1 MIVAASVYCVIA
13 KRWLTTS
20 SRRVDAGAR
29 FGRVDTARR
38 VLFRVTMSHDLSAH
52 FAVSDARDVV
62 WAHAVNSRS
71 DLDEALRDTRVHML
85 EADLMLA
92 TAPRDDGAV
101 EPAVP
106 TASDVLMC
114 HPPLRSSDL
123 TFDGFAR
130 EVLAAVRRGR
140 VLGIKLDFKEA
151 DAVAP
156 CLELLR
162 LSGLASD
169 ESPDDAVR
177 AVPVWLNA
185 DVVRGPGG
193 RDPIPA
199 ERFVRE
205 CARACPRAT
214 LSLGWTHTGTPVL
227 GYTAVMAREM
237 LQLIR
242 NIPQH
247 VTLAASAAH
256 LFASAEGPRAALVE
270 AAAPAPRPAADDADD
285 ASFPRSFTL
294 WGPAPGAV
302 RRWIRA
308 ELAPGRT
315 YVDVKECTRAEW
327 TVINLWAAFRP
338 AYAPFGGRA

>member
-1 MIVAASVYCVIA
+1 
-13 KRWLTTS
+13 
-20 SRRVDAGAR
+20 
-29 FGRVDTARR
+29 
-38 VLFRVTMSHDLSAH
+38 MSHDLSAH
-52 FAVSDARDVV
+52 FGVSDARDVV

-85 EADLMLA
+85 EADLVLA
-92 TAPRDDGAV
+92 AAPRDDGAV

-114 HPPLRSSDL
+114 HPPRRSSDL
-123 TFDGFAR
+123 TFEGFAR

-140 VLGIKLDFKEA
+140 VLGVKLDFKEA

-162 LSGLASD
+162 LCGLAGD
-169 ESPDDAVR
+169 DADAPDDAVR

-214 LSLGWTHTGTPVL
+214 LSLGWTPTGRPYSDTPQ
-227 GYTAVMAREM
+227 AWRE
-237 LQLIR
+237 R
-242 NIPQH
+242 CSNSYDTSRSTSP
-247 VTLAASAAH
+247 S
-256 LFASAEGPRAALVE
+256 PRRPRTSS
-270 AAAPAPRPAADDADD
+270 PAPRDPARRSSRRRRPLD
-285 ASFPRSFTL
+285 PRRLTSRFL
-294 WGPAPGAV
+294 EVSRFGVQRRGRCGDGCAPNSRPRERTSTSRSV
-302 RRWIRA
+302 RARS
-308 ELAPGRT
+308 GR
-315 YVDVKECTRAEW
+315 
-327 TVINLWAAFRP
+327 
-338 AYAPFGGRA
+338 

>member
-1 MIVAASVYCVIA
+1 
-13 KRWLTTS
+13 
-20 SRRVDAGAR
+20 
-29 FGRVDTARR
+29 
-38 VLFRVTMSHDLSAH
+38 MSHNLSAH
-52 FAVSDARDVV
+52 FGVSDARDVV

-85 EADLMLA
+85 EADLVLA
-92 TAPRDDGAV
+92 AAPRDDGAV

-114 HPPLRSSDL
+114 HPPRRSSDL
-123 TFDGFAR
+123 TFEGFAR

-169 ESPDDAVR
+169 DAHSPDDTVR

-227 GYTAVMAREM
+227 GYTAGMAREM

-242 NIPQH
+242 HIPQH

-270 AAAPAPRPAADDADD
+270 AAAPARPAEVDE
-285 ASFPRSFTL
+285 SFPRSFTL

-302 RRWIRA
+302 RRWMRA
-308 ELAPGRT
+308 ELAPART

-327 TVINLWAAFRP
+327 TVINIWAVFRP
-338 AYAPFGGRA
+338 AYALFGGRV